1 MDPIGSPPPARDG
14 AHALSR
20 LATAPFLGRNALLSA
35 LRVHLEQAARGQGRG
50 ILLLGEPGIG
60 KTRCAD
66 EVARAA
72 AALGMQG
79 HFTRC
84 HETEGAPGLWPWVQL
99 AEALCA
105 CRDEGSLRE
114 ILEPDLVAL
123 APLLPAE
130 ARRLSGADL
139 RGGAPESEARY
150 RLFEALTGMLRRA
163 AGQQPLLLVID
174 DLQWADP
181 ASVLLARFVLR
192 EVRQAPIA
200 LLCLYRDSEILS
212 EHPLAQPLAD
222 LAAESAAFRLDG
234 LAEEDVA
241 RFMEHV
247 AGFEVADVLTGAVHA
262 QTGGNPLFLVEVVR
276 LLATE
281 DRLGGPGATPPASAP
296 LPSTVRHTVQ
306 RRVASLHPNTRRV
319 LQSATA
325 IGNEFDR
332 EILEYTDPAGRDELT
347 RALDEACEA
356 RILQPVAEG
365 IARFRFAHHL
375 IREAIYESLPG
386 TERARL
392 HRGVGEAIVSLRS
405 PDLGPHFAELSHH
418 FLIAAPTGTAALA
431 AGFAER
437 GAREAARIFSFE
449 GATQLYEQALRAVDL
464 ARADGGDATE
474 LERLRCRVR
483 VGLGEVLWQRGER
496 RAARDQYTA
505 AIQAARELG
514 DAALLA
520 RAAIG
525 VAGRNDLPMGLPDAS
540 VNVLEEALEAL
551 PRDDSRVRVRV
562 LANLVRVK
570 YFGEEREQV
579 QRWAE
584 EAVARAERIGHPGT
598 LFAAL
603 EAMHYAL
610 LVPEGLE
617 QRLRISARLPGLAR
631 RSGSIR
637 FEALAH
643 LWRVVDLLELPDVAG
658 ADAEIASFER
668 LAREMQQPFY
678 RWLAS
683 GFRATRAQMEGR
695 LSEAEQLMTEALRS
709 GGEADSP
716 NALTF
721 FGTQLFHLRHEQGR
735 AGELMATMQKMVTDN
750 PALPVFRIGISLIHA
765 ICDRREEARTS
776 FEQVAAR
783 DFEDVPRDL
792 HRIPMLTSAAS
803 VCAYLGDRR
812 RAALLHEELVRHE
825 GRVFVAGVATYWGGS
840 IDRILGLLEETLGRL
855 DDAISHYESAA
866 ELAAKAGAH
875 LLHAHTSCDL
885 ARALGARAAPGDGGR
900 AEELLARAADLY
912 RALGVEWRLTD
923 RSLRSARRSAP
934 GTAPPEPPNRIVK
947 RGTRWKIVYRGDA
960 IELAGTKGLDYIARL
975 VESPHRELHV
985 LELAAPD
992 LDPHGPRASEAG
1004 SRVTRGGDAGEVLDR
1019 RALEGYRRRLR
1030 ELAAERAECERT
1042 REGGRLPALDEEVA
1056 FLERE
1061 IAAARGLGGRARRAA
1076 NPVERARKAVYNRI
1090 HAALLGLQAAH
1101 PGLAVHLERS
1111 IRTGTLCSY
1120 RPEQETSW
1128 LRD

>member
-1 MDPIGSPPPARDG
+1 
-14 AHALSR
+14 
-20 LATAPFLGRNALLSA
+20 
-35 LRVHLEQAARGQGRG
+35 VHLEQAARGEGRG
-50 ILLLGEPGIG
+50 ILVLGEPGIG

-66 EVARAA
+66 EVARTA
-72 AALGMQG
+72 AALGMQI
-79 HFTRC
+79 HLTRC
-84 HETEGAPGLWPWVQL
+84 HETEGAPGLWPWAQL
-99 AEALCA
+99 VEAVCSG
-105 CRDEGSLRE
+105 RTEESLRA
-114 ILEPDLVAL
+114 ILEPDLDAL

-130 ARRLSGADL
+130 ARRLSGAVL
-139 RGGAPESEARY
+139 GSGAPESEARY
-150 RLFEALTGMLRRA
+150 RLFEAVTGMLRRA
-163 AGQQPLLLVID
+163 AGEQPLLLVID

-192 EVRQAPIA
+192 EVRRVPIA

-222 LAAESAAFRLDG
+222 LATESAAFRLDG

-241 RFMEHV
+241 RFMQHV
-247 AGFEVADVLTGAVHA
+247 AGFEVADVLSGAVHA

-276 LLATE
+276 LLASE
-281 DRLGGPGATPPASAP
+281 DRLGGPGAPTQASAP
-296 LPSTVRHTVQ
+296 LPSTVRHTIQ
-306 RRVASLHPNTRRV
+306 RRIASLHPNTRRM

-325 IGNEFDR
+325 IGTEFER
-332 EILEYTDPAGRDELT
+332 EILEHADPAGRDALT

-356 RILQPVAEG
+356 RILQPAAGGV
-365 IARFRFAHHL
+365 ARFRFAHDL
-375 IREAIYESLPG
+375 IRESIYESLG
-386 TERARL
+386 GAERARL
-392 HRGVGEAIVSLRS
+392 HRAVGEAIVGLRS
-405 PDLGPHFAELSHH
+405 PDLGPHFAQLAHH
-418 FLIAAPTGTAALA
+418 FLIAAPTGTAASA
-431 AGFAER
+431 ADFAAR
-437 GAREAARIFSFE
+437 GAREAARSFSFE
-449 GATQLYEQALRAVDL
+449 GAAQLYEQALRAVEL
-464 ARADGGDATE
+464 ARADGGFALE

-496 RAARDQYTA
+496 RRARDQYTA

-525 VAGRNDLPMGLPDAS
+525 VAGRDDLPMGFPDAS
-540 VNVLEEALEAL
+540 VNILEEALAAL
-551 PRDDSRVRVRV
+551 PEDDSRVRVRV

-579 QRWAE
+579 RRWAD

-603 EAMHYAL
+603 EAQHYAL

-617 QRLRISARLPGLAR
+617 ERLRISARMPDLAR
-631 RSGSIR
+631 RSGSAR

-668 LAREMQQPFY
+668 LARELRQPFY
-678 RWLAS
+678 RWLAC

-695 LSEAEQLMTEALRS
+695 LAEAETLMIEALGYGR
-709 GGEADSP
+709 EADSP

-721 FGTQLFHLRHEQGR
+721 FGTQLFHLREEQGR
-735 AGELMATMQKMVTDN
+735 VDELIDTMQKIVTDN
-750 PALPVFRIGISLIHA
+750 PALPVFRIGVSLIHA

-792 HRIPMLTSAAS
+792 HRIPMLTSAAA
-803 VCAYLGDRR
+803 VCMYLGDRR
-812 RAALLHEELVRHE
+812 RAALIHEELVRHE

-840 IDRILGLLEETLGRL
+840 IDRILGFLEETLGRL
-855 DDAISHYESAA
+855 DDAVAHYQRAA
-866 ELAAKAGAH
+866 DLASKAGAH

-885 ARALGARAAPGDGGR
+885 ARALRARGAPGDGVR
-900 AEELLARAADLY
+900 ADELLGRAADLY
-912 RALGVEWRLTD
+912 RALHVEWRLTD
-923 RSLRSARRSAP
+923 PSLRSARPSAP
-934 GTAPPEPPNRIVK
+934 SAPPGLPNRFVK
-947 RGTRWKIVYRGDA
+947 RGRRWQIVYRGDA

-975 VESPHRELHV
+975 VESPHREIHV

-992 LDPHGPRASEAG
+992 LAPHDPRVSDRDAG
-1004 SRVTRGGDAGEVLDR
+1004 MRVTRGGDAGEVLDAQ
-1019 RALEGYRRRLR
+1019 ALEGYRRRLR
-1030 ELAAERAECERT
+1030 NLATERAECERS
-1042 REGGRLPALDEEVA
+1042 RDGARLASLDEEVA

-1061 IAAARGLGGRARRAA
+1061 LAAAGGLGGRARRAA
-1076 NPVERARKAVYNRI
+1076 DPVERARKAVYNRI
-1090 HAALLGLQAAH
+1090 QAALVCVKAEH
-1101 PGLAVHLERS
+1101 PRLAVHLERS

-1120 RPEQETSW
+1120 RPEEETTW